1 MLLGK
6 TKGIT
11 ILSNKYD
18 WNKIGQRIKKA
29 RELAGLS
36 QGELGEKISYGY
48 QMIGKWERGETR
60 PSLDSLFS
68 LCNVFNCEIG
78 YLLCEYDS
86 KTRESTD
93 IQAVTGLSERAIEIL
108 SDFNGRQ
115 MDSDAVSKLM
125 QTINFL
131 IEHEDEQSG
140 SVAPLE
146 TISAM
151 LFTRFGCGKIL
162 FVDAN
167 GEMQLAQSREEFSS
181 GDGEVLFASEA
192 DFAVME
198 KMGEIVL
205 REIRDLKRELAPGGE
220 KRWLDSIRQEV
231 QNGQHS

>member
-1 MLLGK
+1 M
-6 TKGIT
+6 
-11 ILSNKYD
+11 SNKYD

-68 LCNVFNCEIG
+68 LCDVFNCEIG

-86 KTRESTD
+86 KKREFAD

-115 MDSDAVSKLM
+115 MESKAVSKLM
-125 QTINFL
+125 QTINVL
-131 IEHEDEQSG
+131 IEHENEQIG
-140 SVAPLE
+140 SAAPLE

-162 FVDAN
+162 FVDES
-167 GEMQLAQSREEFSS
+167 GEMQLAQSREEFSR
-181 GDGEVLFASEA
+181 GNGEVLFESEA

-198 KMGEIVL
+198 KMGDIVL
-205 REIRDLKRELAPGGE
+205 REIRELRREIDPGAEKKWLAAI
-220 KRWLDSIRQEV
+220 LQQSRQEA
-231 QNGQHS
+231 QNGQYS